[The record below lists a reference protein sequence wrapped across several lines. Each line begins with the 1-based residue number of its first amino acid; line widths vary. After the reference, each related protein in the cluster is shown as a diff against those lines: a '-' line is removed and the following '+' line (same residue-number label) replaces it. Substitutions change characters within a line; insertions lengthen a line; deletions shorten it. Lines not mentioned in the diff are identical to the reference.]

1 MQKISQISYNPVL
14 KSHTNIRLPLSKSE
28 SNRGI
33 AILYLLSELQAI
45 KEIEWSDSTDTQLL
59 LEFLLSETEVFN
71 FEDAGTP
78 LRFALAIQTINPEF
92 RTITGNLRLRQR
104 PIGDLL
110 DALKLMGAEIEFLVN
125 ENQIP
130 LRIKGPINPPNI
142 IEISGKESSQHVSA
156 IMILIATKFKG
167 HILKIIDEL
176 VSPSYV
182 DLTADSLKKFGI
194 DSVKWQ
200 EGYTFHKPQVIRTDN
215 FKVYGDWS
223 AAGYCYLLQLMLP
236 QIRISL
242 SNLDEE
248 SAQGDVT
255 TWRLFEKLGIETIF
269 LEGNAYLKNTQKSHL
284 SFDEDFHSH
293 PDLVPTFVSA
303 CAYLGIEGIFRNI
316 EILRNKES
324 DRIATLNMNLQQLG
338 FELKAIEP
346 GTYKLV
352 KTKSKK
358 VPFTIQTENDHRI
371 AMAFAPWTVP
381 LENISIDNPNCV
393 SKSFPKFWEEIEK
406 CGIATNLLT
415 P

>member
-1 MQKISQISYNPVL
+1 MQWMQKISQISFKPIL
-14 KSHTNIRLPLSKSE
+14 KSHPNIRLPLSKSE
-28 SNRGI
+28 SHRGI

-45 KEIEWSDSTDTQLL
+45 KEIEWSDSTDTQL
-59 LEFLLSETEVFN
+59 FLNFILSESEVFN

-78 LRFALAIQTINPEF
+78 LRFALAIQSINPEF
-92 RTITGNLRLRQR
+92 RTITGNLRLQQR

-110 DALKLMGAEIEFLVN
+110 DALKMMGAEIEFLEN

-130 LRIKGPINPPNI
+130 LRIKGPVNPPNI

-156 IMILIATKFKG
+156 IMILIATKFKWPL
-167 HILKIIDEL
+167 LKIKGEL

-182 DLTADSLKKFGI
+182 NLTVDSLKKFAI
-194 DSVKWQ
+194 DSVEWQ
-200 EGYTFHKPQVIRTDN
+200 EGYTFHRPEVLRSN
-215 FKVYGDWS
+215 EFKVHGDWS

-242 SNLDEE
+242 SNLDED
-248 SAQGDVT
+248 SAQGDVI
-255 TWRLFEKLGIETIF
+255 TWRLFEKLGVETMF
-269 LEGNAYLKNTQKSHL
+269 LEGDAYLSNTQKSQL
-284 SFDEDFHSH
+284 LFDEDFHSN

-303 CAYLGIEGIFRNI
+303 CAYLNIEGIFRNI

-324 DRIATLNMNLQQLG
+324 DRIASLNINLHQLG

-358 VPFTIQTENDHRI
+358 VPFTIQTQNDHRI

-381 LENISIDNPNCV
+381 LGNISIDNPNCV
-393 SKSFPKFWEEIEK
+393 SKSFPKFWEEIAT
-406 CGIATNLLT
+406 CGIALT